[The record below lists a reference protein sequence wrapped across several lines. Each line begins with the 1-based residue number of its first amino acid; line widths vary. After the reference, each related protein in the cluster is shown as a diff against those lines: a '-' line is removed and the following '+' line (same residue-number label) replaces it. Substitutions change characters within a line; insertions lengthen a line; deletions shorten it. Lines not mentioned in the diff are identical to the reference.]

1 MMRKRLEE
9 LLEKATLCQIYLI
22 LRMAE
27 QIVT

>member
-9 LLEKATLCQIYLI
+9 LLEKATLRQIYLI